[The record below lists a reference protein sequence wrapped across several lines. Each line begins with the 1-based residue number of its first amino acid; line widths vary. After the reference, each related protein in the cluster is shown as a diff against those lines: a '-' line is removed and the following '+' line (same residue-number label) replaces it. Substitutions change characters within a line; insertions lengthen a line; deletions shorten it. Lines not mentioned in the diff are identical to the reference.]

1 MAQLNPLG
9 QEIFCTSLKNEG
21 CFFVRR
27 YSDLQKGNLFT
38 PVTRRD
44 EEFVEILKSGQVK
57 IERIVS
63 EGHVSPAGFWYDQ
76 NEWEY
81 VAVLQGNAELETL
94 NGKIWLNAGDWVM
107 IPEHEKHRV
116 SYTSSEP
123 PCVWLAVFWKE

>member
-1 MAQLNPLG
+1 M
-9 QEIFCTSLKNEG
+9 I
-21 CFFVRR
+21 
-27 YSDLQKGNLFT
+27 LQKGNLFT
-38 PVTRRD
+38 PVTRSD
-44 EEFVEILKSGQVK
+44 DEFVEILTSNHTTQNRTTQNRTTQSGQVPKSGQVR

-76 NEWEY
+76 SEWEY
-81 VAVLQGNAELETL
+81 VAVLQGSAELETET
-94 NGKIWLNAGDWVM
+94 GKISLNAGDWAI

>member
-1 MAQLNPLG
+1 M
-9 QEIFCTSLKNEG
+9 
-21 CFFVRR
+21 
-27 YSDLQKGNLFT
+27 QKGNLFT
-38 PVTRRD
+38 PVTRSD
-44 EEFVEILKSGQVK
+44 EEFVEILTSNRTTNTGQNNTSNRTTGQAQKSGQVR

-63 EGHVSPAGFWYDQ
+63 EGHVSPPEFWYDQ

-81 VAVLQGNAELETL
+81 AAVLQGSAELETL
-94 NGKIWLNAGDWVM
+94 NGKIWLDSGDWVM